1 MNRSSARR
9 PCAGRPGVERRT
21 AWSRFGFDAAALSR
35 PTAPVREIL
44 NLLGI
49 ILPVFLLIGVGVALR
64 RLRWLTPEADPSLLR
79 ISVNL
84 LFPCLIFQAVVGN
97 AALREPGNL
106 VWPALLGF
114 GSMGLGW
121 LAGWWTARAIGLE
134 RGRGLR
140 TFAFTVGFYNY
151 GYMAIPLVKAQF
163 GPGTLGVLFVF
174 NTGIE
179 MAIWTVGILLL
190 AGGSLRQD
198 WRKIFNAPAVSLVLA
213 VALNALQATPP
224 APVRA
229 TVDWRAGCAVPLG
242 LVLIGAVREKDH
254 GHAPPPRSAARGLSR
269 GREVAP
275 CIDGVETGDHR
286 AGRHARRGLSD
297 RPRPALRR
305 PAPDRRPDRGRH
317 HAGSAGADPAVDLLR
332 TRVGGAIIAP
342 AAPPP
347 GPNPDGS
354 IRVSPKAARDRTV

>member
-229 TVDWRAGCAVPLG
+229 TVDWLAGCAVPLG
-242 LVLIGAVREKDH
+242 LVLIGAVLDEHLHDLRSLL
-254 GHAPPPRSAARGLSR
+254 APRIVGAATLLRLGVLPVVFLAAAKWLPVSTELKQVIIVQAAMPAGVFPIVLARHYGGQPLTAAQIVVGTTLAALVLIPLWISFGLAW
-269 GREVAP
+269 VAP
-275 CIDGVETGDHR
+275 
-286 AGRHARRGLSD
+286 
-297 RPRPALRR
+297 
-305 PAPDRRPDRGRH
+305 
-317 HAGSAGADPAVDLLR
+317 
-332 TRVGGAIIAP
+332 
-342 AAPPP
+342 
-347 GPNPDGS
+347 
-354 IRVSPKAARDRTV
+354 